1 MTDEE
6 HRRHVRRQNLERLL
20 LEGIASGP
28 PEEAT
33 PDYLADL
40 RREAEEIIRQVPP
53 RRKLLPDGAT

>member
-40 RREAEEIIRQVPP
+40 RREAEEIIR
-53 RRKLLPDGAT
+53 KL